1 MKNIIDKHT
10 PLKTRKM
17 PRGPLLQWYNNDI
30 QLARDTEDIVS
41 GCRSRPFCVHYEMF
55 QISKIQPKMPLP
67 LPNRILP

>member
-30 QLARDTEDIVS
+30 QLARDTV
-41 GCRSRPFCVHYEMF
+41 
-55 QISKIQPKMPLP
+55 
-67 LPNRILP
+67 